1 MRKLYPIIVLLVFVS
16 CKKSNADN
24 EAPQLKIISPGTGQH
39 FAIQEDVNLI
49 VSVSDNVQV
58 QSVNIRIQDSTLL
71 IVDPNVSTRT
81 YNIPVN
87 KKSSQFG
94 MSFNVG
100 IDFKT
105 AWKFTLTA
113 TDTNGNT
120 SLQEVTVNLN

>member
-1 MRKLYPIIVLLVFVS
+1 MQKNNY
-16 CKKSNADN
+16 DN
-24 EAPQLKIISPGTGQH
+24 EAPQLKIISPATGQH
-39 FAIQEDVNLI
+39 FAIQDVNHI